1 MFGHLLTPEER
12 LFVEEF
18 RGNTRDKG
26 AYMKLSVLILL
37 DMDKDY
43 DEIEAI
49 LGIGRGSISN
59 CRKKYESEGLDKYLD
74 RHYVPYMGKLRED
87 DLKVLESEVSSGIYS
102 SAQEIQGY
110 ILQTFGIEYS
120 LSAVRLILEKLNF
133 VYKKTSEVPSNFDE
147 AEQDAFLEQLVPFF
161 GEIGEKEAIF
171 FVDAVHPQH
180 NTRSTY
186 AWIKR
191 GEKKAIPTNS
201 GRRRININGA
211 MNAHK
216 PQEVIVIEADTI
228 NAQATIL
235 LYEKIQAHNLDKEQI
250 YVIGDNARYYRNAE
264 LQAWLDKNPR
274 IVQLFLPTYSP
285 NLNLIERLWKFLR
298 KKVINTK
305 FYKTFEE
312 FRRAVLAFF
321 NNIEQYKPEL
331 ETLITFNFQRLRK
344 PELAV

>member
-1 MFGHLLTPEER
+1 MFGNLLTPEER
-12 LFVEEF
+12 LFVEEL

-37 DMDKDY
+37 DMDKGY

-59 CRKKYESEGLDKYLD
+59 CRKKYESEGLDRYLE
-74 RHYVPYMGKLRED
+74 RHYVPYSGKLSED
-87 DLKVLESEVSSGIYS
+87 ELKRLETEVSSGIYS
-102 SAQEIQGY
+102 SAQEVQGH

-120 LSAVRLILEKLNF
+120 LSAVRLILEKLSF

-147 AEQDAFLEQLVPFF
+147 AEQDAFLEQLVPFL
-161 GEIGEKEAIF
+161 GETGPGEAVY

-186 AWIKR
+186 AWVKR
-191 GEKKAIPTNS
+191 GEKKAVPTNS
-201 GRRRININGA
+201 GRRRVNINGA
-211 MNAHK
+211 MNAHE
-216 PQEVIVIEADTI
+216 PQEVIVVEAQTV
-228 NAQATIL
+228 NAQATIE
-235 LYEKIQAHNLDKEQI
+235 LYEKIQAHNLDKELV

-274 IVQLFLPTYSP
+274 MVQLFLPPYSP

-305 FYKTFEE
+305 FYPTFEE
-312 FRRAVLAFF
+312 FRRAILAFF
-321 NNIEQYKPEL
+321 DNINAHKDEL
-331 ETLITFNFQRLRK
+331 QSLITFNFQRLSK
-344 PELAV
+344 PALAL

>member
-1 MFGHLLTPEER
+1 MFGHLLTAAER
-12 LFVEEF
+12 AFVEAL
-18 RGNTRDKG
+18 RSDTRDKG

-59 CRKKYESEGLDKYLD
+59 CRKKYESDGLDKYLD
-74 RHYVPYMGKLRED
+74 RHYVPYSGKLGPDELAILD
-87 DLKVLESEVSSGIYS
+87 SEVSKGIYC
-102 SAQEIQGY
+102 SAQEIQAY
-110 ILQTFGIEYS
+110 ILQTFGVEYS
-120 LSAVRLILEKLNF
+120 LSAVHLILKKLNF
-133 VYKKTSEVPSNFDE
+133 VYKKTSEVPSNFKE
-147 AEQDAFLEQLVPFF
+147 EEQDAFLAQLVPFLD
-161 GEIGEKEAIF
+161 EIGPQEAIY

-191 GEKKAIPTNS
+191 GEKKVVPTNS

-211 MNAHK
+211 LNAHK
-216 PQEVIVIEADTI
+216 PQEVIIVEADTI
-228 NAQATIL
+228 NAQATIE
-235 LYEKIQAHNLDKEQI
+235 LYEKIQLANLDKEQVF
-250 YVIGDNARYYRNAE
+250 VIGDNARYYRNVE

-274 IVQLFLPTYSP
+274 IIQLFLPTYSP

-305 FYKTFEE
+305 FYQTFEG
-312 FRRAVLAFF
+312 FRKAILTFF
-321 NNIEQYKPEL
+321 DNIDSYKDEL
-331 ETLITFNFQRLRK
+331 QTLITFNFQRLRK
-344 PELAV
+344 PEIAL

>member
-1 MFGHLLTPEER
+1 MFGHLLTLEER
-12 LFVEEF
+12 AFVEEL
-18 RGNTRDKG
+18 RSNTRDKG

-37 DMDKDY
+37 DMDKGY

-59 CRKKYESEGLDKYLD
+59 CRKKYESDGLEKYLD
-74 RHYVPYMGKLRED
+74 RHYVPYLGKLSEEELKRL
-87 DLKVLESEVSSGIYS
+87 DLEVSTGIYS
-102 SAQEIQGY
+102 SAQEVRGY

-120 LSAVRLILEKLNF
+120 LSAVRLILDKLSF
-133 VYKKTSEVPSNFDE
+133 VYKKTSEVPSNFDQ
-147 AEQDAFLEQLVPFF
+147 AEQDAFLEQLVPFL
-161 GEIGEKEAIF
+161 GEIGADEAIY

-191 GEKKAIPTNS
+191 GEKKPVPTNS

-216 PQEVIVIEADTI
+216 PQEVILIEADAI
-228 NAQATIL
+228 NAQATIE
-235 LYEKIQAHNLDKEQI
+235 LYEKIQANNLDKEQI

-264 LQAWLDKNPR
+264 LQDWLGKNPR
-274 IVQLFLPTYSP
+274 IVQLFLPPYSP

-305 FYKTFEE
+305 FYPSFEE
-312 FRRAVLAFF
+312 FRRAILAFF
-321 NNIEQYKPEL
+321 ENINLYKEEL
-331 ETLITFNFQRLRK
+331 QSLITFNFQRLSK
-344 PELAV
+344 PVLAL

>member
-12 LFVEEF
+12 LFVEEL
-18 RGNTRDKG
+18 RSNTRDKG

-37 DMDKDY
+37 DMDKGY

-59 CRKKYESEGLDKYLD
+59 CRKKYESDGLEKYLD
-74 RHYVPYMGKLRED
+74 RHYVPYLGKLGED
-87 DLKVLESEVSSGIYS
+87 ELKRLDSEVSTGIYS
-102 SAQEIQGY
+102 SAQEVQEY

-120 LSAVRLILEKLNF
+120 LSAVRLILEKLSF

-147 AEQDAFLEQLVPFF
+147 AEQDAFLEQMVPFLS
-161 GEIGEKEAIF
+161 EIGEHEAIY

-211 MNAHK
+211 INAHK

-228 NAQATIL
+228 NAQATIE
-235 LYEKIQAHNLDKEQI
+235 LYEKIQANNLDKEQV
-250 YVIGDNARYYRNAE
+250 YVIGDNARYYRNVE

-274 IVQLFLPTYSP
+274 IVQLFLPPYSP

-305 FYKTFEE
+305 FYPTFEE
-312 FRRAVLAFF
+312 FRRAIWAFF
-321 NNIEQYKPEL
+321 ENISSYKDEL
-331 ETLITFNFQRLRK
+331 QSLITFNFQRLSK
-344 PELAV
+344 PVLAL

>member
-12 LFVEEF
+12 LFVEEL
-18 RGNTRDKG
+18 RSNTRDKG
-26 AYMKLSVLILL
+26 TYMKLSVLILL

-59 CRKKYESEGLDKYLD
+59 CRKKYESDGLEKYLD
-74 RHYVPYMGKLRED
+74 RHYVPYMGKLSKED
-87 DLKVLESEVSSGIYS
+87 LERLDSEVSAGIYT
-102 SAQEIQGY
+102 SALEVQAY
-110 ILQTFGIEYS
+110 ILEAFGVEYS
-120 LSAVRLILEKLNF
+120 LSAVRLILEKLSF

-147 AEQDAFLEQLVPFF
+147 AEQDAFLDQLVPFLS
-161 GEIGEKEAIF
+161 EIGEKEAIF

-186 AWIKR
+186 AWIKQ

-216 PQEVIVIEADTI
+216 PQEVIVVEAEAI

-235 LYEKIQAHNLDKEQI
+235 LYEKILATNLDKEQI
-250 YVIGDNARYYRNAE
+250 YVIGDNARYYRNVE
-264 LQAWLDKNPR
+264 LQDWLDKNPR
-274 IVQLFLPTYSP
+274 IVQLFLPPYSP

-305 FYKTFEE
+305 FYPTFEE
-312 FRRAVLAFF
+312 FRRAILVFF
-321 NNIEQYKPEL
+321 ENISGYKDEL
-331 ETLITFNFQRLRK
+331 QSLITFNFQRLRK
-344 PELAV
+344 PELAL

>member
-12 LFVEEF
+12 LFVEEL
-18 RGNTRDKG
+18 RGNTRDKS

-37 DMDKDY
+37 DMNKGY

-59 CRKKYESEGLDKYLD
+59 CRKKYESDGLEKYLD
-74 RHYVPYMGKLRED
+74 RHYVPYMGKLSADE
-87 DLKVLESEVSSGIYS
+87 LKRLDSEVSSGIYS
-102 SAQEIQGY
+102 SAQEVQGY

-133 VYKKTSEVPSNFDE
+133 VYKKTSEVPGNFDE
-147 AEQDAFLEQLVPFF
+147 AEQDAFLEQLMPFLC
-161 GEIGEKEAIF
+161 EIGEHESIY

-180 NTRSTY
+180 NTSSTY

-228 NAQATIL
+228 NAQATIE
-235 LYEKIQAHNLDKEQI
+235 LYEKIQANNLDKEQV
-250 YVIGDNARYYRNAE
+250 YVIGDNARYYRNVE
-264 LQAWLDKNPR
+264 LQAWLDKNSR
-274 IVQLFLPTYSP
+274 IVQLFLPPYSP

-305 FYKTFEE
+305 FYPSFEE
-312 FRRAVLAFF
+312 FRRAILAFF
-321 NNIEQYKPEL
+321 ENINNYKEEL
-331 ETLITFNFQRLRK
+331 QSLITFNFQRLSK
-344 PELAV
+344 PVLAL

>member
-12 LFVEEF
+12 LFVEEL

-37 DMDKDY
+37 DMDKSY

-59 CRKKYESEGLDKYLD
+59 CRKKYESDGLEKYLD
-74 RHYVPYMGKLRED
+74 RHYVPYMGKLSED
-87 DLKVLESEVSSGIYS
+87 NLKHLDSEVSTGMYCST
-102 SAQEIQGY
+102 QEVREY
-110 ILQTFGIEYS
+110 ILITFGIDYS
-120 LSAVRLILEKLNF
+120 LSAVRLILEKLSF

-147 AEQDAFLEQLVPFF
+147 AEQDAFLEQLLPFL

-180 NTRSTY
+180 NTRSTH

-191 GEKKAIPTNS
+191 GEKKAVPTNS

-216 PQEVIVIEADTI
+216 PQEVIVVEADTI

-235 LYEKIQAHNLDKEQI
+235 LYEKIQANNLDKEQI
-250 YVIGDNARYYRNAE
+250 FVIGDNARYYRNVE

-274 IVQLFLPTYSP
+274 IVQLFLPPYSP

-305 FYKTFEE
+305 FYPTFEE
-312 FRRAVLAFF
+312 FRRAILAFF
-321 NNIEQYKPEL
+321 ENINGYKDEL
-331 ETLITFNFQRLRK
+331 QTLITFNFQRLSK
-344 PELAV
+344 PVLAL

>member
-1 MFGHLLTPEER
+1 MFGHLLTSKER
-12 LFVEEF
+12 QFVEEL
-18 RGNTRDKG
+18 RSNTRDKG

-37 DMDKDY
+37 DMDKGY

-59 CRKKYESEGLDKYLD
+59 CRKKYESEGLEKYLD
-74 RHYVPYMGKLRED
+74 RHYVPYQGKLSEAE
-87 DLKVLESEVSSGIYS
+87 LKRLESEVSTGIYC
-102 SAQEIQGY
+102 SAQAVQGY
-110 ILQTFGIEYS
+110 ILETFGIEYS

-147 AEQDAFLEQLVPFF
+147 AEQDAFLEQLVPFLTET
-161 GEIGEKEAIF
+161 GEHEAVY

-186 AWIKR
+186 AWVKR
-191 GEKKAIPTNS
+191 GQKKPIPTNS

-216 PQEVIVIEADTI
+216 PQEVIVVEADTI

-235 LYEKIQAHNLDKEQI
+235 LYEKILANNPDKEQI
-250 YVIGDNARYYRNAE
+250 YVIGDNARYYQNAQ
-264 LQAWLDKNPR
+264 LQAWLDKTPR
-274 IVQLFLPTYSP
+274 IIHLFLPPYSP

-305 FYKTFEE
+305 FYPGFEE

-321 NNIEQYKPEL
+321 ENIDKYKEEL
-331 ETLITFNFQRLRK
+331 QSLITFNFQRLSK
-344 PELAV
+344 PVIA

>member
-1 MFGHLLTPEER
+1 MFGHLLTSEER
-12 LFVEEF
+12 LVVEEL

-37 DMDKDY
+37 DMDKGY

-59 CRKKYESEGLDKYLD
+59 CRKKYESDGLDKYLD
-74 RHYVPYMGKLRED
+74 RHYVPYSGKLSQD
-87 DLKVLESEVSSGIYS
+87 DLNGLDSEVSTGLYS
-102 SAQEIQGY
+102 SAQEVREY
-110 ILQTFGIEYS
+110 ILQTFGVEYS
-120 LSAVRLILEKLNF
+120 LSAVRLILEKLSF

-147 AEQDAFLEQLVPFF
+147 AEQDAFLEQLLPFL

-180 NTRSTY
+180 NTRSTC

-191 GEKKAIPTNS
+191 GEKKAVPTNS

-216 PQEVIVIEADTI
+216 PQEVIVVEAETI

-305 FYKTFEE
+305 FYQTFAE

-321 NNIEQYKPEL
+321 DNIEQYKPEL

>member
-12 LFVEEF
+12 LFVDEL
-18 RGNTRDKG
+18 RDNTRDKG
-26 AYMKLSVLILL
+26 TYMKLSVLILL
-37 DMDKDY
+37 DMDKGY
-43 DEIEAI
+43 DEIQAI

-59 CRKKYESEGLDKYLD
+59 CRKKYESDGLEKYLD
-74 RHYVPYMGKLRED
+74 RHYVPYMGKLSED
-87 DLKVLESEVSSGIYS
+87 DLKHLEVEVSTGLYS
-102 SAQEIQGY
+102 CAQEVQGY

-120 LSAVRLILEKLNF
+120 LSAVRLILGKLNF

-147 AEQDAFLEQLVPFF
+147 AEQDAFLAQLVPFLNET
-161 GEIGEKEAIF
+161 GPKEPVY

-201 GRRRININGA
+201 GRSRININGA

-216 PQEVIVIEADTI
+216 PEEVIVVEAQTI
-228 NAQATIL
+228 NAQATIE
-235 LYEKIQAHNLDKEQI
+235 LYEKIQANNLDKEQV
-250 YVIGDNARYYRNAE
+250 YVIGDNARYYRNVE
-264 LQAWLDKNPR
+264 LQAWLNKNPR
-274 IVQLFLPTYSP
+274 IIQLFLPPYSP

-305 FYKTFEE
+305 FYPTFEG
-312 FRRAVLAFF
+312 FRRAILAFF
-321 NNIEQYKPEL
+321 DNITDYKDEL
-331 ETLITFNFQRLRK
+331 QSLITFNFQRLRK
-344 PELAV
+344 PVLAL

>member
-1 MFGHLLTPEER
+1 MFGHLLTQEER
-12 LFVEEF
+12 VFVEEL
-18 RGNTRDKG
+18 RSNTRDKG
-26 AYMKLSVLILL
+26 AYMKLSVLVLL
-37 DMDKDY
+37 DMDKGY

-59 CRKKYESEGLDKYLD
+59 CRKKYESDGLDKYLD
-74 RHYVPYMGKLRED
+74 RHYVPYLGKLGED
-87 DLKVLESEVSSGIYS
+87 ELKRLDFEVSTGIYS
-102 SAQEIQGY
+102 SAQEVQEY

-120 LSAVRLILEKLNF
+120 LSAVRLILEKLSF

-147 AEQDAFLEQLVPFF
+147 AEQDAFLEQMVPFL
-161 GEIGEKEAIF
+161 GEIGEHESIY

-191 GEKKAIPTNS
+191 GEKKTIPTNS

-216 PQEVIVIEADTI
+216 PQEVIVVEADTI

-235 LYEKIQAHNLDKEQI
+235 LYEKIQAHNLDKEYI
-250 YVIGDNARYYRNAE
+250 YVIGDNARYYRNVE

-274 IVQLFLPTYSP
+274 IIQLFLPPYSP

-305 FYKTFEE
+305 FYPTFEE
-312 FRRAVLAFF
+312 FRRAILAFF
-321 NNIEQYKPEL
+321 ENINSYKDEL
-331 ETLITFNFQRLRK
+331 QSLITFNFQRLSK
-344 PELAV
+344 PVLAL

>member
-1 MFGHLLTPEER
+1 MFGHLLTTEER
-12 LFVEEF
+12 GFVEEL

-74 RHYVPYMGKLRED
+74 RHYVPYCGKLSQD
-87 DLKVLESEVSSGIYS
+87 DLQGLESEVSGGLYS
-102 SAQEIQGY
+102 SAQEIQEY
-110 ILQTFGIEYS
+110 ILQTFGVEYS
-120 LSAVRLILEKLNF
+120 LSAVRLILEKLSF

-147 AEQDAFLEQLVPFF
+147 AEQDAFLAELVPFLS
-161 GEIGEKEAIF
+161 EIGAHEAIY

-186 AWIKR
+186 AWVKR
-191 GEKKAIPTNS
+191 GEKKSVPTNS

-216 PQEVIVIEADTI
+216 PQEVIVVEADTI

-235 LYEKIQAHNLDKEQI
+235 LYEKIQAHNLDKEQVF
-250 YVIGDNARYYRNAE
+250 VIGDNARYYRNAE

-274 IVQLFLPTYSP
+274 IIQLFLPPYSP

-305 FYKTFEE
+305 FYPTFEE
-312 FRRAVLAFF
+312 FRRAILTFF
-321 NNIEQYKPEL
+321 ENINGYKTEL
-331 ETLITFNFQRLRK
+331 ESLITFNFQRLRK
-344 PELAV
+344 PELAL

>member
-12 LFVEEF
+12 VFVEEL
-18 RGNTRDKG
+18 RSNTRDKG
-26 AYMKLSVLILL
+26 AYMKLSVLVLL
-37 DMDKDY
+37 DMDKGY

-59 CRKKYESEGLDKYLD
+59 CRKKYESDGLDKYLD
-74 RHYVPYMGKLRED
+74 RHYVPYLGKLSQD
-87 DLKVLESEVSSGIYS
+87 DLDGLDSEVSTGLYS
-102 SAQEIQGY
+102 SAQEVKEY
-110 ILQTFGIEYS
+110 VLQTYGVEYS
-120 LSAVRLILEKLNF
+120 LSAVHLILKKLSF
-133 VYKKTSEVPSNFDE
+133 VYKKTSEVPSNFNE
-147 AEQDAFLEQLVPFF
+147 AEQDAFLAQLVPFLS
-161 GEIGEKEAIF
+161 EIGPQEAIY

-191 GEKKAIPTNS
+191 GEKKAVPTNS

-211 MNAHK
+211 MNAHN
-216 PQEVIVIEADTI
+216 PQEVIVVEADTI

-235 LYEKIQAHNLDKEQI
+235 LYEKIQAHNLDKEQVF
-250 YVIGDNARYYRNAE
+250 VIGDNARYYRNVE
-264 LQAWLDKNPR
+264 LQTWLDKNPR

-305 FYKTFEE
+305 FYQTFEE

-321 NNIEQYKPEL
+321 DNIEQYKPEL

-344 PELAV
+344 PEIVV

>member
-1 MFGHLLTPEER
+1 MFGNLLTPEER
-12 LFVEEF
+12 QFVEEL

-37 DMDKDY
+37 DMDKGY

-74 RHYVPYMGKLRED
+74 RHYVPYLGKLSED
-87 DLKVLESEVSSGIYS
+87 ELKRLDSEVSAGIYS
-102 SAQEIQGY
+102 SAQEVQGY

-120 LSAVRLILEKLNF
+120 LSAVRLILEKLSF

-147 AEQDAFLEQLVPFF
+147 AEQDAFLEQLVPFL
-161 GEIGEKEAIF
+161 GEIGPDEAVY

-186 AWIKR
+186 AWVKR

-201 GRRRININGA
+201 GRRRVNINGA

-216 PQEVIVIEADTI
+216 PQEVIVVEAQTV
-228 NAQATIL
+228 NAQATIE
-235 LYEKIQAHNLDKEQI
+235 LYEKILAHNLDKELV

-274 IVQLFLPTYSP
+274 IVQLFLPPYSP

-305 FYKTFEE
+305 FYPTFEE
-312 FRRAVLAFF
+312 FRRAILAFF
-321 NNIEQYKPEL
+321 DNINAYKEEL
-331 ETLITFNFQRLRK
+331 QSLITFNFQRLSK
-344 PELAV
+344 PVLAL